1 MSQRCV
7 LSPTSGP
14 SAWRLTS
21 EGGAAPRAL
30 ALKASGLQWELPGP
44 GTDSALGEHVAVT
57 YAKTDAGQST
67 GTPEEPRLNRPQGL
81 GVSPGE
87 ADVRGG

>member
-21 EGGAAPRAL
+21 EGGGGPRAL

-44 GTDSALGEHVAVT
+44 GDRLHSRGARSCYIRQDRCRAKHWDS
-57 YAKTDAGQST
+57 
-67 GTPEEPRLNRPQGL
+67 
-81 GVSPGE
+81 
-87 ADVRGG
+87 